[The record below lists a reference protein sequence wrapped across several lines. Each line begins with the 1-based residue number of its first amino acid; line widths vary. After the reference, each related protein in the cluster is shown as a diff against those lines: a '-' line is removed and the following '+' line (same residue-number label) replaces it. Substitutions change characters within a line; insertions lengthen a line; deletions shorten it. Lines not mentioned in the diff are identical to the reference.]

1 MFFNSLIKA
10 IDRLII
16 QTVRLLAS
24 LEEVTN
30 SITEVVDSNSSMKR
44 EIRKLS
50 KLIALRT
57 PGLVW
62 LKVVREE
69 SEMLVFVLTLPPKSA
84 PDVVSR
90 ELTVKVGDAEPQ
102 TLSPGV
108 DDTESIELSG
118 ADNASVTGSLVDID
132 DAGNRSEARTFEF
145 VLTDTIAPA
154 QPAEV
159 GVRVVREE

>member
-1 MFFNSLIKA
+1 MFFNSLVKA
-10 IDRLII
+10 IDRLITAI
-16 QTVRLLAS
+16 NVLVLSIKDLGKVTVG
-24 LEEVTN
+24 LECQN
-30 SITEVVDSNSSMKR
+30 HFLTE
-44 EIRKLS
+44 EIRILN
-50 KLIALRT
+50 KLIGLRT

-69 SEMLVFVLTLPPKSA
+69 SEMLFFVLTLPPKSA

-90 ELTVKVGDAEPQ
+90 ELTVKVGEAEPQ

-108 DDTESIELSG
+108 EDLESVELSG
-118 ADNASVTGSLVDID
+118 ADNESVTGSLVDID
-132 DAGNRSEARTFEF
+132 NAGNRSEARAFEF

-159 GVRVVREE
+159 GVRVTREE